1 MSHFGSVMY
10 ITDLCQVL
18 TGCGASQWQQF
29 KTPDTPI
36 TSPSEH
42 DISTTDEQA
51 YGAITW
57 EKKIK
62 NSNPVWVGLSSI
74 FPQGRWLLQGV
85 FTQTSL
91 SLMGEAAPQ
100 QSWSVCSTS
109 DSCTDTVGLKHQR
122 LSYCWRPG
130 SCCSLTLA
138 DKWGHSV
145 RNWCW
150 RGFLKRFS
158 TVCYN
163 MPLPQSVER
172 HGHNCYLLPQFV
184 V

>member
-57 EKKIK
+57 EKKKKIPTQSGLDCPVFSHRATGSCRVYLHKQACHWWERLHRSSHGVCVQPQTHALTLLDWSIK
-62 NSNPVWVGLSSI
+62 VW
-74 FPQGRWLLQGV
+74 
-85 FTQTSL
+85 
-91 SLMGEAAPQ
+91 A
-100 QSWSVCSTS
+100 
-109 DSCTDTVGLKHQR
+109 TVGVQAPAVLWHWQINEVTA
-122 LSYCWRPG
+122 SETG
-130 SCCSLTLA
+130 A
-138 DKWGHSV
+138 DV
-145 RNWCW
+145 V
-150 RGFLKRFS
+150 FS
-158 TVCYN
+158 RDSTQYVTICHCRR
-163 MPLPQSVER
+163 V
-172 HGHNCYLLPQFV
+172 
-184 V
+184 